1 MRAPLPYAPAIEQ
14 PAPDEAATE
23 RRLRAAMRRIQGT
36 TWRDYGH
43 AVRPVHAKSHA
54 ILQGE
59 MEIPAGLPPEYA
71 QGIFARPGRHEVILR
86 LSTNPGDVLDDD
98 ISSPR
103 GMAIKVLGV
112 KGERLAGSEGSTQ
125 DFVMVNAPA
134 FAAPGPAE
142 FAGNLDLL
150 AATTDTGQGW
160 KKALSAALRGAAAL
174 GLEHPA
180 VKTLGGHPL
189 THPLGETFHTT
200 TPFRHGGHVA
210 KYSLAPATPALQAL
224 KDQPV
229 DLAGR
234 PNGLREAAI
243 AFLAEHGGEWEF
255 RAQLW
260 RDAEAMPIEDASV
273 EWPEA
278 ASPHVAIARIRVW
291 PQPAWS
297 EARARQV
304 DDGLSFS
311 PWHGIADHRP
321 LGAVNRARR
330 HAYGDAAR
338 FRGARSGCP
347 VAHEP
352 RGAMMLSDAP
362 AEAFGQAPG
371 REGRRPGTPDHPPG
385 VLGQPM
391 NETARHLAAG
401 AAGGVLAG
409 LAISAIF
416 LAGEA
421 VTGRPSDLIAMNRK
435 AAGKLGL
442 DAPAEG
448 SPPTLAEELV
458 GHGGHLALSAA
469 SGAAY
474 ALAVRGEGDAAL
486 RGLAFGLGFHA
497 LAFGVVAPAAG
508 LAPPVWRDDPRNQA
522 LHIGLHALFGVVTG
536 VAAARLA
543 KRL

>member
-23 RRLRAAMRRIQGT
+23 RRLRAAMRRIQET

-210 KYSLAPATPALQAL
+210 RYSLAPATDALRAL